1 MHGLRVFAL
10 VGTLVACGQ
19 SEREPQAALDEVVRD
34 ISEEFDEVPRISTG
48 ELDAW
53 LSDASRRDPLL
64 LDVREPEEF
73 AVSHLPG
80 AIRVDPDA
88 TAESLK
94 SRLKDAEA
102 IVVYCSVGHR
112 SSVLAQRLIDAR
124 WSDVKNLEGSI
135 FQWANEGRA
144 VVDAAG
150 KRTPRV
156 HPYNERY
163 GRLLKKK

>member
-1 MHGLRVFAL
+1 MHGLRLFAIM
-10 VGTLVACGQ
+10 GALVACGQ
-19 SEREPQAALDEVVRD
+19 SELDLQAALDEVVRE
-34 ISEEFDEVPRISTG
+34 ISGEFDEVPRISTG
-48 ELDAW
+48 DLDAW
-53 LSDASRRDPLL
+53 LGDASRRDPLL

-73 AVSHLPG
+73 ALSHLSG

-94 SRLKDAEA
+94 PRLKDAEA

-112 SSVLAQRLIDAR
+112 SSVLAQRLIDAG

-144 VVDAAG
+144 MVDAAG
-150 KRTPRV
+150 EPTRRV